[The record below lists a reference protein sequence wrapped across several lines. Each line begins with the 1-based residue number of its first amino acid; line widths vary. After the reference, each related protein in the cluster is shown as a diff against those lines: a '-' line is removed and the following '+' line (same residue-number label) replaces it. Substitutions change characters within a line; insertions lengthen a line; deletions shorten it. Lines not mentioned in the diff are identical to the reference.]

1 MKTHY
6 STSAKLKAW
15 LVHGF
20 TATGIITVFMA
31 LVAAGKAD
39 FRAAMLWLIAAQLI
53 DGVDGTL
60 ARRYQVEK
68 VLPQMSGKSIDFVID
83 FAGYAIVPAFIIYKA
98 GLMPDALGLSMAFLI
113 LLTSAIYYGK
123 SGMISENHYFVGFPV
138 MWNMV
143 AFYLIF
149 IFPFP
154 PYGHAAFILALAA
167 LQFAPVKF
175 AYPSR
180 TKRWR
185 PANLLFTGVF
195 VLSVTGLLW
204 WYPDYPRVL
213 YWASLASLG
222 YFAVFAIVA
231 TFVYRD

>member
-1 MKTHY
+1 MKTTY
-6 STSAKLKAW
+6 SASTRLKAW

-31 LVAAGKAD
+31 LVETGAAD
-39 FRAAMLWLIAAQLI
+39 FRAAMLWLLAAQLI

-60 ARRYQVEK
+60 ARRYQVEE

-83 FAGYAIVPAFIIYKA
+83 FAGYAIVPAFMIYKA
-98 GLMPDALGLSMAFLI
+98 DLMPDALSLSMAFLI

-123 SGMISENHYFVGFPV
+123 SGMISDNHYFVGFPV

-154 PYGHAAFILALAA
+154 PYGHAVLIIVLAA
-167 LQFAPVKF
+167 LQFAPIKF

-180 TKRWR
+180 TRRWR
-185 PANLLFTGVF
+185 PATLLFSVLF

-204 WYPDYPRVL
+204 WYPDYPAIL
-213 YWASLASLG
+213 YWGTLISLG
-222 YFAVFAIVA
+222 YFGVFAAVA
-231 TFVYRD
+231 TFVYKD

>member
-1 MKTHY
+1 MKNDY
-6 STSAKLKAW
+6 SSTARLKAW

-20 TATGIITVFMA
+20 TATGIVTVFMA
-31 LVAAGKAD
+31 LVETGESD
-39 FRAAMLWLIAAQLI
+39 FRAAMLWLLAAQFI

-60 ARRYQVEK
+60 ARRYQVEQ
-68 VLPQMSGKSIDFVID
+68 VLPHMSGKSIDFVID
-83 FAGYAIVPAFIIYKA
+83 FAGYAIVPAFMIYKA
-98 GLMPDALGLSMAFLI
+98 GIMPESLGLGMAFLI

-149 IFPFP
+149 IFSFS
-154 PYGHAAFILALAA
+154 PYWHAGLIIALAA
-167 LQFAPVKF
+167 LQFVPIKF

-185 PANLLFTGVF
+185 PANIGFSALFIV
-195 VLSVTGLLW
+195 SVAMLLW
-204 WYPDYPRVL
+204 YYPDYPLWTYWGAVL
-213 YWASLASLG
+213 SLG
-222 YFAVFAIVA
+222 YFALFAVVA
-231 TFVYRD
+231 TFVYQD